1 MKLDANAILPRLW
14 QGRRPPMGDRL
25 RIHGF
30 QALVLCAAEHQ
41 PDAHLF
47 PGVEVIYAPNDDN
60 FGQIT
65 REQIEGALAAARQTA
80 TLVRSGRKVIVTCWA
95 GINRSGLVSAIAL
108 HLLTGWSGV
117 ACIRHVKGAR
127 PGALRNPAFQEVLC
141 RLNRRDGSAPSSVI
155 A

>member
-1 MKLDANAILPRLW
+1 MKLNANAILPLLW
-14 QGRRPPMGDRL
+14 QGGRPPTGNRL
-25 RIHGF
+25 HTYGF
-30 QALVLCAAEHQ
+30 HALVLCAAEYQ

-80 TLVRSGRKVIVTCWA
+80 ALVRSGRKVLVTCWA
-95 GINRSGLVSAIAL
+95 GINRSGLVSAISV

-117 ACIRHVKGAR
+117 ACIRHVKSAR
-127 PGALRNPAFQEVLC
+127 RGALRNPAFQEVLC
-141 RLNRRDGSAPSSVI
+141 RLNRRDGSASYP
-155 A
+155 